1 MPPTT
6 GIIMKIHVNFDK
18 VGSSKDYMLGNLKG
32 NSFYIYISGENDII
46 QNWFHIMQW
55 CGSSMARIG
64 LV

>member
-1 MPPTT
+1 MPTT

-46 QNWFHIMQW
+46 QN
-55 CGSSMARIG
+55 
-64 LV
+64 